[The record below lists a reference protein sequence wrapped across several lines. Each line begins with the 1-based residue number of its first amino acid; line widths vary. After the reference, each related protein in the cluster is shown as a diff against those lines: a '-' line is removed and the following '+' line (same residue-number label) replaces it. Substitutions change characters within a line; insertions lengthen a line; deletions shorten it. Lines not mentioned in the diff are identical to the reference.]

1 MDKPVDKIYT
11 PMSSCIYMSI
21 SMQVVYMLMMQ
32 IKKKVYIPINNNNN
46 NFICIAVYTK
56 ALYRFTIKKRK

>member
-1 MDKPVDKIYT
+1 MIYNV
-11 PMSSCIYMSI
+11 

-32 IKKKVYIPINNNNN
+32 IKKKVYIPINNNDNN

-56 ALYRFTIKKRK
+56 ALYRFTIKKENN

>member
-1 MDKPVDKIYT
+1 MIYNA
-11 PMSSCIYMSI
+11 

-46 NFICIAVYTK
+46 NNNFICIAVYTK
-56 ALYRFTIKKRK
+56 ALYRFTIKKRKYR

>member
-1 MDKPVDKIYT
+1 MIYNV
-11 PMSSCIYMSI
+11 

-32 IKKKVYIPINNNNN
+32 IKKEVYIPINNNNNNN